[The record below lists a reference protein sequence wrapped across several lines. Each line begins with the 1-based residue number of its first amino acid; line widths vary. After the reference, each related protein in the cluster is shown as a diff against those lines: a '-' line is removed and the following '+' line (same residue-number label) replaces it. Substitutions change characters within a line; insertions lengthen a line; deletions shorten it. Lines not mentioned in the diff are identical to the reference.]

1 MRNRSVRAFVVVSLA
16 ATLVGVTGAVGARAA
31 SPTPRGEPIAVA
43 SFDFT
48 ESRLLAEIYAQALDR
63 AGLPVHRAFGLGP
76 RELVA
81 PALREGLVDVVPEYA
96 GTAVQ
101 FLSIGRA
108 HPEADV
114 AVTHAAL
121 VRALQGTVAQ
131 ALAPAPAQDSNAFV
145 VRREVA
151 RRLGLAEVSDLR
163 TVSRQLTFGGP
174 PECATR
180 PLCLEGLRRVYDI
193 EFNEVVPLD
202 AGGRLT
208 RQALESGIV
217 DVALLFSTDPA
228 LGTGDLVELVDD
240 RALQPAE
247 NVTPIVRRATVDRY
261 GPRLVATLD
270 AVSAR
275 MDTETLRDL
284 NARVQATGSVRSTAT
299 QWLDDQQLP

>member
-1 MRNRSVRAFVVVSLA
+1 MRNRSVGALVILSLA
-16 ATLVGVTGAVGARAA
+16 AALSGVTGVAGARVDAG
-31 SPTPRGEPIAVA
+31 PKREEPITVA

-48 ESRLLAEIYAQALDR
+48 ESRLLAEIYAQALER
-63 AGLPVHRAFGLGP
+63 SGLRVRRAFGLGP

-101 FLSIGRA
+101 FLSVGRA
-108 HPEADV
+108 HPEADA

-121 VRALQGTVAQ
+121 THALQGTVAQ
-131 ALAPAPAQDSNAFV
+131 ALAPAPAQDANAFV

-151 RRLGLAEVSDLR
+151 QRLGLTRMSDLR
-163 TVSRQLTFGGP
+163 GVARQLTFGGP

-180 PLCLEGLRRVYDI
+180 PLCLDGLQKVYGI
-193 EFNEVVPLD
+193 QFAEVVPLD

-208 RQALESGIV
+208 HQALDSGIV

-228 LGTGDLVELVDD
+228 VGAGDLVELVDD

-247 NVTPIVRRATVDRY
+247 NVTPIVRRDAVDRS
-261 GPRLVATLD
+261 GTRLVAALD
-270 AVSAR
+270 AVSGR
-275 MDTETLRDL
+275 LDTDTLRGL
-284 NARVQATGSVRSTAT
+284 NAGVDATGSIRSTAT
-299 QWLDDQQLP
+299 RWLDDEQLP